1 MEFGSQISSTR
12 KSPSEILSDSLGVVC
27 FVQSQAQNYRSE
39 MTMMNVQLFE
49 NDSETCKISERLFPI
64 DLKNMNSNNKLQ
76 QTATFPFHQHRERI
90 DPHPTYLI
98 DQCSST
104 GGLKDVTRLRGNST
118 LPTNYSSCMTK
129 LEDHLHPPD
138 VYSYIPLVYPNV
150 LTKIDQ
156 HTVKMSVQAEGPSA
170 GGGGGSGGGG
180 DILQHGASHKLT
192 IDPHPSVGYTGT
204 SFLKFFKSGES

>member
-1 MEFGSQISSTR
+1 MVVVVVVLVFYRRLSLLIILKSGGS
-12 KSPSEILSDSLGVVC
+12 
-27 FVQSQAQNYRSE
+27 
-39 MTMMNVQLFE
+39 
-49 NDSETCKISERLFPI
+49 
-64 DLKNMNSNNKLQ
+64 
-76 QTATFPFHQHRERI
+76 
-90 DPHPTYLI
+90 
-98 DQCSST
+98 
-104 GGLKDVTRLRGNST
+104 ST

-180 DILQHGASHKLT
+180 PSILQETFSFDYLEKWWKLLFLT
-192 IDPHPSVGYTGT
+192 I
-204 SFLKFFKSGES
+204 SFKKLF